1 MSFGDFVGDLM
12 FYYRSGGFVMPPLV
26 IATVLMWYGL
36 GYRIAVIKRGSD
48 DPVRLLVDRVRD
60 KGADS
65 LPRRGIVPN
74 AVLLGLEAQGRRLPN
89 LRDHLDV
96 AFGRYRQMMKG
107 FSIMTQSIIAIA
119 PLLGLL
125 GTVVGMIITFQVI
138 TEVGSGDP
146 KVMAGGISQA
156 MVATVLGLIIA
167 IPLLFVNSFLI
178 SRSRTLTQIL
188 DEQAAGLLAQRLE
201 AQGVAGGAEPAATTG
216 GTHA

>member
-74 AVLLGLEAQGRRLPN
+74 AVLLGLEAQGRDLPN

-125 GTVVGMIITFQVI
+125 GTVVGMVETFDSLQDMQLFSQ
-138 TEVGSGDP
+138 SGGI
-146 KVMAGGISQA
+146 AGGISQA
-156 MVATVLGLIIA
+156 LITTQFGLAIA
-167 IPLLFVNSFLI
+167 IPGLVVQGFLTRRAQRI
-178 SRSRTLTQIL
+178 EV
-188 DEQAAGLLAQRLE
+188 DLAQLTDLLC
-201 AQGVAGGAEPAATTG
+201 AEDAEHKTQELRA
-216 GTHA
+216 